1 MKALVIGAARS
12 GLAIA
17 NLLRQH
23 AYDVILTDLKKVSEK
38 QSLEDK
44 GIVVF
49 DEGHPESLLNQKYD
63 LIIKNPGI
71 SHTSPFVQALSNQ
84 GYFIYNEI
92 EIASRM
98 VDYTIAA
105 ITGTNGKTTTTRLLE
120 LMLKRKDER
129 NLACGNI
136 GLAFSEVVAEHGDVT
151 LDVAMEIAAFQLLG
165 CDRFKPKISV
175 ILNLAPDHL
184 DVFGEVAP
192 YYATKCRVFQA
203 QDENDYFLRNLDDEN
218 IVALTKGVKAQVLS
232 FSLFKEADVYLED
245 GWVKFKENDLFE
257 ISSLKITG
265 MHNVSNAMVAA
276 SMAYLM
282 GVDIMDI
289 RVVCAEFTGVEHRL
303 EYITTIKGVHYYND
317 SKATTAESTEVA
329 LKAFDSNVILLAG
342 GYDKKTGFDVL
353 HPHLHRLK
361 SLYAF
366 GMTRD
371 QFKKLYPAAIMVDTM
386 EEALKQAHISA
397 KAGDVVLLSPACASY
412 DQFDNYEQR
421 GKMFKAF
428 VHALKAKA
436 KE

>member
-1 MKALVIGAARS
+1 MRALVIGAARS

-23 AYDVILTDLKKVSEK
+23 AYEVVLTDLKKVTEK
-38 QSLEDK
+38 EQLQEV

-49 DEGHPESLLNQKYD
+49 DEGHPEELLNQSFD

-71 SHTSPFVQALSNQ
+71 PHTSPFVQALRSQ

-92 EIASRM
+92 EIASRL
-98 VDYTIAA
+98 VNYTIAA
-105 ITGTNGKTTTTRLLE
+105 ITGTNGKTTTTSLLE
-120 LMLKRKDER
+120 AMLKRKDER

-136 GLAFSEVVAEHGDVT
+136 GLAFSEVVAKHGDVK

-184 DVFGEVAP
+184 DVFGEVSS
-192 YYATKCRVFQA
+192 YYAAKCRIYQA
-203 QDENDYFLRNLDDEN
+203 QDENDFFLRNLDDEN
-218 IVALTKGVKAQVLS
+218 IVRLTQDVKTQVLS
-232 FSLFKEADVYLED
+232 FSLHQKADIYLRNGWVYFKEE
-245 GWVKFKENDLFE
+245 KLFE
-257 ISSLKITG
+257 VALLKITG

-282 GVDIMDI
+282 GVDVLDI
-289 RVVCAEFTGVEHRL
+289 RAVCAEFTGVEHRL
-303 EYITTIKGVHYYND
+303 EYVTTINGVRYYND

-329 LKAFDSNVILLAG
+329 LRAFDSNIILLAG
-342 GYDKKTGFDVL
+342 GYDKKTGFDIL
-353 HPHLHRLK
+353 RPHLHRLK
-361 SLYAF
+361 ALYTF
-366 GMTRD
+366 GVTRE
-371 QFKKLYPAAIMVDTM
+371 QFKKLYSDSIIVDTM
-386 EEALKQAHISA
+386 EEALNQAHAIA
-397 KAGDVVLLSPACASY
+397 EAGDVVLLSPACASY

-428 VHALKAKA
+428 VHALKAK
-436 KE
+436 E